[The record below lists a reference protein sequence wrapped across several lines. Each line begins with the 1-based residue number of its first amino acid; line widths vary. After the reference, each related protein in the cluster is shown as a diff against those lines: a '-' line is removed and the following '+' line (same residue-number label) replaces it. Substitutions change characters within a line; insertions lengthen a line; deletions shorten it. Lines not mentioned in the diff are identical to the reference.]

1 FTAYLGKNLIEG
13 RTGKRLAENVAKL
26 RKLFGIQDIVNG
38 RDLLQCIHS
47 SPPWCGKA
55 TQRHKDT
62 KAQRK
67 AASKNFICGLSLCL
81 CVFVSLC
88 CLVTAFVFQHTVI
101 CFTISAQ
108 CVLRF
113 FCSRRFCSRHH
124 YCMPCWSLNMRISL
138 A

>member
-81 CVFVSLC
+81 CVFVLPR
-88 CLVTAFVFQHTVI
+88 HRI
-101 CFTISAQ
+101 RISAHGN
-108 CVLRF
+108 LIYNFSPMRF
-113 FCSRRFCSRHH
+113 AFFLLTSIMLTS
-124 YCMPCWSLNMRISL
+124 
-138 A
+138 